1 MGERRAKAQVLIV
14 DDDEKSREIIQLLL
28 QRQGYDTRE
37 AESGE
42 VALGMM
48 GAQLPDLVLLD
59 VEMGGINGFEIL
71 KQLKSD
77 SSTRTIPI
85 IMVTGLG
92 DRESRLKSP

>member
-42 VALGMM
+42 VALGMI

-59 VEMGGINGFEIL
+59 VEMGGIIPVRPFGGP
-71 KQLKSD
+71 QLSVPLLSERIGVGICK
-77 SSTRTIPI
+77 
-85 IMVTGLG
+85 
-92 DRESRLKSP
+92 RLIR